1 MAIGGGLQLP
11 ALVQRILV
19 DASGTADA
27 DRQIGSFA
35 SSAGAKFAGIAKGA
49 LALAGITGIG
59 AIGVSIVKT
68 GADFTK
74 SLNAMAAVAGV
85 PGPELEKLRQLAIRL
100 GADTTFS
107 ANEAAAG
114 MLELAKAGIST
125 ADIMGGALANT
136 LSLATAGE
144 LDLANAATIV
154 GQAMNTFNLT
164 GRDSQRVVDA
174 LAGAANS
181 SSADVADLSQAL
193 AQGGQ
198 AAAMAGLSVEETT
211 AALALFADN
220 GLRGSDAGTSL
231 KNALLNLV
239 PTSKEAQQLMKEL
252 GLEFVN
258 QDGSI
263 KSLVEIQRE
272 LKEGLGGLTEAQQQS
287 ALKTLFGTDAYRA
300 MGTLLNATEGELQG
314 YIAATSNAGTASEV
328 AAARMKGLPG
338 VIERISGGFET
349 IQLAVFQI
357 LEPALVFVGTL
368 IANLMEKLSGA
379 LVAVPALFS
388 RLREAVEPVV
398 SAIADRLQPV
408 FEAIGGFIRDNITP
422 ILAGLGGS
430 VSTVLL
436 PALASLAG
444 LIGGAV
450 MSAIS
455 GLIGVLSAP
464 AALFGALVGGVV
476 YAYQN
481 FEGFRNV
488 VDSVVD
494 FFTDTALPAIVDFGQ
509 GIGDAFSGA
518 VQFVRDHWDEIQRIV
533 GAVVDFLETEVVP
546 RIVSFGEDVGA
557 AFGQAVQFVRDH
569 WDQIQTAVSDVVG
582 FFTDTLVPAVAT
594 FVTDFVANFT
604 PIGLAVTHFD
614 GLKAGASAVLD
625 FFTATVVPAVTN
637 FVGQVVDTFAGMVS
651 FVRLHWDTISSI
663 IGSVIT
669 AVRDVVVITVTSL
682 VEIASNLFSSL
693 VEFVRENWD
702 SISLIIGTALNMIR
716 VTVETIL
723 NTVKGIIVVVTGAIL
738 VAWKLWGDELVEVVR
753 IAWDFIKGIVDA
765 AINVVL
771 GVIQTV
777 LAVITGDWSSAW
789 DGIKMILEGAWTAI
803 TTVVE
808 TSIRLVGQLIEA
820 GLSVIRA
827 VWDGVWLAIRD
838 IVTAAWEYI
847 KNLVA
852 GAIESMRANIEA
864 VMIAT
869 RAIWTAVWNEIRNIL
884 SVAWDFIRATV
895 DAAINAV
902 RAVIDSVMNAIR
914 ALWGGHWDAI
924 RQIVGGAWDFI
935 SNTVRSGIEGVRSIV
950 DSVMGAVRGAW
961 DSAWNAMKGTVQGAL
976 DGIRGIW
983 DGIRGAIGAPINAV
997 LGFLNTLIRGANTVL
1012 SKIGVGTIPLL
1023 PNSVFHEGGLVG
1035 EDKGSRKGR
1044 RGKIRDDEEVALLQ
1058 KGEGVLPK
1066 NVVAALG
1073 KDRFEQ
1079 LRRGEAS
1086 LLDPASN
1093 RPLVSVD
1100 RIPPEAQR
1108 RLAEAQAV
1116 SFRPRETDAPEKLRP
1131 ETGGFPGQGIV
1142 GGLIQAGIDAV
1153 LDQAQNLVRGVMAAI
1168 DGAMSPFGTPGKM
1181 AAHPPKEVG
1190 NAIINWLDSLKSEAS
1205 QAQAAAPAGG
1215 TGQLPPG
1222 GSTIDRLI
1230 GVVKSCGAPHRV
1242 TSTYRAGDP
1251 GFHGQRRA
1259 VDFAGPRP
1267 SRDSP
1272 ELARIF
1278 GCFGSIEA
1286 QLREL
1291 IYAGPQVSYNIKN
1304 GRRVGKYAQADHHD
1318 HVHAA
1323 LAAGGRLLAN
1333 RLQLVGER
1341 GPELV
1346 VPSAP
1351 AMVLEQRRTAE
1362 ALGERARTM
1371 GMGIS
1376 LRENAPRRAED
1387 ERTKAVTVA
1396 EGAVKLSIQITG
1408 ADNPEEA
1415 GRRAGGAA
1423 AREIL
1428 AIVRAA

>member
-35 SSAGAKFAGIAKGA
+35 SSAGTKFAGIAKGA

-74 SLNAMAAVAGV
+74 SLNAMEAVAGV
-85 PGPELEKLRQLAIRL
+85 PGPELEKLRQLAIKL

-154 GQAMNTFNLT
+154 GQAMNTFNLS
-164 GRDSQRVVDA
+164 GSESQRVVDA

-181 SSADVADLSQAL
+181 SSADVSDLSQAL

-198 AAAMAGLSVEETT
+198 AAALAGLSVEETT

-231 KNALLNLV
+231 RTALLNLV
-239 PTSKEAQQLMKEL
+239 PTSKEAKNLMAEL

-338 VIERISGGFET
+338 IIERISGGFET

-379 LVAVPALFS
+379 LTAVPALFS
-388 RLREAVEPVV
+388 RLREAVEPLV
-398 SAIADRLQPV
+398 SAVADRLQPV
-408 FEAIGGFIRDNITP
+408 FEAVSGFIRDNVTP
-422 ILAGLGGS
+422 ILSGLGTAVGRL
-430 VSTVLL
+430 LL
-436 PALASLAG
+436 PTLASLAG
-444 LIGGAV
+444 IIGGAV
-450 MSAIS
+450 VTAIS
-455 GLIGVLSAP
+455 ALVGVLSAP
-464 AALFGALVGGVV
+464 AAVLGGLVTGVV
-476 YAYQN
+476 YAYKE

-488 VDSVVD
+488 VDGVVD

-518 VQFVRDHWDEIQRIV
+518 VQFVRDHWAEIQGV
-533 GAVVDFLETEVVP
+533 VETAVDFLTTEIVP
-546 RIVSFGEDVGA
+546 RIVSFGEGVGA
-557 AFGQAVQFVRDH
+557 AFGQAVQFVREH
-569 WDQIQTAVSDVVG
+569 WGQIQAAVSAVVG
-582 FFTDTLVPAVAT
+582 FFTDTVLPAIAS
-594 FVTDFVANFT
+594 FVSAYVENFT
-604 PIGLAVTHFD
+604 PIGLAVTHFE
-614 GLKAGASAVLD
+614 GLKTGASAVLD
-625 FFTATVVPAVTN
+625 FFTGTVVPAVAN
-637 FVGQVVDTFAGMVS
+637 FVGQVVETFAGMVG

-663 IGSVIT
+663 IGTVIA

-702 SISLIIGTALNMIR
+702 SIKQIIDFAIT
-716 VTVETIL
+716 
-723 NTVKGIIVVVTGAIL
+723 TVKVVVVTVIGAIL
-738 VAWKLWGDELVEVVR
+738 LAWRAWGDELVEFIR
-753 IAWDFIKGIVDA
+753 IAWDLIKGIIEA

-777 LAVITGDWSSAW
+777 LAIITGDWASAW
-789 DGIKMILEGAWTAI
+789 DGIKMIVQGAWQFISTLVETAI
-803 TTVVE
+803 RAMGQVV
-808 TSIRLVGQLIEA
+808 
-820 GLSVIRA
+820 
-827 VWDGVWLAIRD
+827 
-838 IVTAAWEYI
+838 
-847 KNLVA
+847 
-852 GAIESMRANIEA
+852 EA
-864 VMIAT
+864 VMSAIRTLWDGAWAAI
-869 RAIWTAVWNEIRNIL
+869 RAIL
-884 SVAWDFIRATV
+884 SAAWDFIRGYV
-895 DAAINAV
+895 DTAINAV
-902 RAVIDSVMNAIR
+902 RVVIDSVMNAIR
-914 ALWGGHWDAI
+914 ALWDGYWIVI
-924 RQIVGGAWDFI
+924 RNILGGAWDFI
-935 SNTVRSGIEGVRSIV
+935 SNTVRTGIEAVRATV
-950 DSVMGAVRGAW
+950 DSVMGTVRGVW
-961 DSAWNAMKGTVQGAL
+961 DNAWNAMKGTVQGAL
-976 DGIRGIW
+976 DGIRGVW
-983 DGIRGAIGAPINAV
+983 DGIKGAIGGPINAV

-1012 SKIGVGTIPLL
+1012 SKIGVGAIPLL
-1023 PNSVFHEGGLVG
+1023 PASVFHEGGLVG
-1035 EDKGSRKGR
+1035 EDKGSRKGW

-1073 KDRFEQ
+1073 KERFEQ

-1086 LLDPASN
+1086 LLDPATD

-1100 RIPPEAQR
+1100 RIPPEVQR
-1108 RLAEAQAV
+1108 RLAEAQAL

-1131 ETGGFPGQGIV
+1131 ETGGFPGQGII

-1168 DGAMSPFGTPGKM
+1168 DGAMSPFGIPGKM

-1205 QAQAAAPAGG
+1205 QAQVAAPAGG
-1215 TGQLPPG
+1215 TGALPPG

-1376 LRENAPRRAED
+1376 LRDNAPRRADD
-1387 ERTKAVTVA
+1387 ERTKAITVA